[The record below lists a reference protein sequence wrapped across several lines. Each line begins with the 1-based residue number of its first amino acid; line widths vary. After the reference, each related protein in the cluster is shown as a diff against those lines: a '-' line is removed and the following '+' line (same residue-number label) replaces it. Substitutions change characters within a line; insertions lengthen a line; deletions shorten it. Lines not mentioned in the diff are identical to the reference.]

1 MYISHLSVIKECT
14 TKIIC
19 DIETSVTVHQKLISS
34 MILLSKSYWRL
45 MELGIAGKTALVTGA
60 SRGIG
65 RATCIELANLGV
77 NIVAVARNNSDLEK
91 LNYEINQTIKFTAIG
106 LDLAEPDNL
115 SGLFRTIDSR
125 NIPIDII
132 VNNLGGNLNLTDPL
146 GPYDEFEKVLYLN
159 FGVAVEVNRNFIPKM
174 QEKKWGR
181 ICHISS
187 ISALEN
193 QGPPQYSAAKAAL
206 NAYVR
211 SVGRYLA
218 SDNVILNGV
227 MPGAVL
233 TEDGY
238 WDIALKTRP
247 EHVQNYLHTRMAIK
261 RFGTLDEVTKVI
273 AFLVSDF
280 SSFMVGSMVLVD
292 GGQGRG
298 FQDIES

>member
-1 MYISHLSVIKECT
+1 VPSNLSDLFSTI
-14 TKIIC
+14 
-19 DIETSVTVHQKLISS
+19 
-34 MILLSKSYWRL
+34 
-45 MELGIAGKTALVTGA
+45 A
-60 SRGIG
+60 SRDI
-65 RATCIELANLGV
+65 T
-77 NIVAVARNNSDLEK
+77 
-91 LNYEINQTIKFTAIG
+91 
-106 LDLAEPDNL
+106 
-115 SGLFRTIDSR
+115 
-125 NIPIDII
+125 IDII

-146 GPYDEFEKVLYLN
+146 GPYDEFEKALYLN
-159 FGVAVEVNRNFIPKM
+159 FGIAVEVNRKFISKM
-174 QEKKWGR
+174 QEQKWGR

-193 QGPPQYSAAKAAL
+193 HGPPQYSAAKAAL

-218 SDNVILNGV
+218 ADNVILNGI
-227 MPGAVL
+227 MPGPIL
-233 TEDGY
+233 TEEGY

-261 RFGTLDEVTKVI
+261 RFGTLDEVTKLI

>member
-1 MYISHLSVIKECT
+1 M
-14 TKIIC
+14 
-19 DIETSVTVHQKLISS
+19 IELDGNYGRK
-34 MILLSKSYWRL
+34 
-45 MELGIAGKTALVTGA
+45 MELGIVGKTALITGA

-77 NIVAVARNNSDLEK
+77 NIVAVARDGSDLEN
-91 LNYEINQTIKFTAIG
+91 LNNNINQAIMFTAIE
-106 LDLAEPDNL
+106 LDLTEPENL
-115 SGLFRTIDSR
+115 SKLFKEIDSR
-125 NIPIDII
+125 SIQIDII

-146 GPYDEFEKVLYLN
+146 GSYDEFEKVLYLN
-159 FGVAVEVNRNFIPKM
+159 FGVAVEVNRYFIPKM

-193 QGPPQYSAAKAAL
+193 QGPPQYGAAKAAL

-211 SVGRYLA
+211 SVGRHLA
-218 SDNVILNGV
+218 ADNVILNGI

-233 TEDGY
+233 TEGGY
-238 WDIALKTRP
+238 WDIALKNRP
-247 EHVQNYLHTRMAIK
+247 EHVQNYLQTRMAIK
-261 RFGTLDEVTKVI
+261 RFGTLNEVTKVI

-298 FQDIES
+298 FQHQES